1 MGKSLV
7 TGGFGFVGSYLVR
20 RLLEDEG
27 EVVLFQRRRTP
38 PADMEKWKSKMRIV
52 SGDISNW
59 VHVIDALR
67 NHDIDCIYHTAG
79 LLVKECEESPAA
91 AYRINVNGTFNLL
104 EAARILNIQNFI
116 FTSTAFIY
124 GSPPPKKV
132 CDESMPRP
140 TQVYPTT
147 KVCCERLGECYHRRY
162 GINFRGIRF
171 PLVMGPGRKSHY
183 YRDFFGVIEVPA
195 SGQNYSI
202 HSDPSRRLSI
212 IYVKDAAK
220 AMIDLKRAKQSRLRQ
235 QVYNVQGFAAT
246 LREVVDTVSKLV
258 PDAHIDFA
266 SLSDEEKRFAGETP
280 FYEIDNCSAQED
292 FSWQPSYPLDRM
304 VEDIIKEIRR
314 ANLSISNSSP

>member
-38 PADMEKWKSKMRIV
+38 PADLAKWKSKMKIV

-79 LLVKECEESPAA
+79 LLVSACEESPAA
-91 AYRINVNGTFNLL
+91 AYQINVNGTFNLL
-104 EAARILNIQNFI
+104 EAARLLNIPNFI

-132 CDESMPRP
+132 NDESVPRP
-140 TQVYPTT
+140 AQVYPTT
-147 KVCCERLGECYHRRY
+147 KACCEQLGECYHRRY

-171 PLVMGPGRKSHY
+171 PLVMGPGRTSHY
-183 YRDFFGVIEVPA
+183 YRDFFGVIEAPA
-195 SGQNYSI
+195 GGQNYSTR
-202 HSDPSRRLSI
+202 SDSSRTLSI
-212 IYVKDAAK
+212 IYAKDAAK
-220 AMIDLKRAKQSRLRQ
+220 AMMDLKRADQSRLRR

-246 LREVVDTVSKLV
+246 LREVGDAVSKQI

-266 SLSDEEKRFAGETP
+266 PLSDEEKRIAAETP
-280 FYEIDNCSAQED
+280 FYEIDNRSARED
-292 FSWQPSYPLDRM
+292 FGWQPSFPLERM
-304 VEDIIKEIRR
+304 VEDFIKAVRS
-314 ANLSISNSSP
+314 AK